1 MPLIRCACLVAQD
14 QWLQPDAYEVQGV
27 LAAAKRRGL
36 GPTLEDFSNQLALG
50 ERGSELLE
58 CWSKGGTPIPY
69 ATWAALCRMAGLGV
83 ITFGKARQA
92 IKSLPISVNFAC
104 NASSGTLELTA
115 TG

>member
-83 ITFGKARQA
+83 ITFGIARQA
-92 IKSLPISVNFAC
+92 IKKFTDI
-104 NASSGTLELTA
+104 G
-115 TG
+115 